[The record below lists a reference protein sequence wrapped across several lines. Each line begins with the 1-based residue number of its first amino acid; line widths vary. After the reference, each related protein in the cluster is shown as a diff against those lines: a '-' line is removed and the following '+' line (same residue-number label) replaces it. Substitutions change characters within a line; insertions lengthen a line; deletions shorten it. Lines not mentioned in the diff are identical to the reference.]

1 MRRLPPVCHTN
12 KTSTIMKKQS
22 KELPARAYASATSA
36 KRRQLASLF
45 SVPSSFRMPAKKNN
59 K

>member
-12 KTSTIMKKQS
+12 KTTTQAS